1 MNFSLSVQEFLGK
14 TMSAKGQGLGCV
26 PVLCP
31 DGGEIEQMHQDEEKL
46 SECFQSLLL
55 AERAGK

>member
-1 MNFSLSVQEFLGK
+1 MDFSRSVQKFLGK
-14 TMSAKGQGLGCV
+14 PTSAKGQGLVCV

-31 DGGEIEQMHQDEEKL
+31 DGGEIEQMHQDEEKV
-46 SECFQSLLL
+46 SECFQSLLF